1 MNPVLNLTVE
11 YASFHYLLLRLEKH
25 DFSVITT
32 VTIRGLILSQ
42 NTWKADAVV
51 IILKVWRS
59 IS

>member
-51 IILKVWRS
+51 IILKVW
-59 IS
+59 